1 MERNAGILILTGLIC
16 VMTRGGTG
24 ACGDALQATPNL
36 REVVIGN
43 CEIYQ
48 ANHPQFFCPDK

>member
-1 MERNAGILILTGLIC
+1 MERNVVIVIITGLIS
-16 VMTRGGTG
+16 VMTRGGAE

-43 CEIYQ
+43 CEVYQ